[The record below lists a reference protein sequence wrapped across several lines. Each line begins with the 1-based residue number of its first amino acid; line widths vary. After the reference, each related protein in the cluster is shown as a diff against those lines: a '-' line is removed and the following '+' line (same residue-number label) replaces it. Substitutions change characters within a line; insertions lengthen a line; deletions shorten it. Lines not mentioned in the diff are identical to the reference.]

1 MEHGP
6 SRVGGRGPD
15 GDPVGLW
22 IAGLASLRG
31 MVPVDI
37 VWACGTWGCPGGD
50 FMDLWITGLEG
61 LRDGDLVQ
69 PIECRLDGA
78 E

>member
-50 FMDLWITGLEG
+50 SMDHGLGRSEG
-61 LRDGDLVQ
+61 WGSGAAHRVQ
-69 PIECRLDGA
+69 A
-78 E
+78 